1 MTDSVLSARGV
12 TKSFREGG
20 LGVDVLRGAD
30 LEVAPGELVAI
41 VGASG
46 SGKSTLLHVLGG
58 LDAPDAGQVL
68 LEGRDLAALGETE
81 RGRLRNERLG
91 FVYQFHHLLPEFT
104 ALDNVGMPL
113 SIRRFALA
121 DARARA
127 AETLAAVGLSQRADH
142 HPAEMSGGERQRTA
156 IARAIVTRPACVLAD
171 EPTGNLDRDT
181 ARGVF
186 DVFVGLARERR
197 TAVVIV
203 SHDPELAARC
213 DPQVK
218 RHDRQRI
225 RIERRDQRQRQV
237 DAEKNADERGCQHL
251 QRARDET
258 AEKTD
263 RYASSGGA
271 AIHVSRAP
279 GETSV
284 SPNGASTRYSR
295 TLSTLGIQR
304 RKNLRGIAG
313 F

>member
-1 MTDSVLSARGV
+1 MTEAVLSARGV

-30 LEVAPGELVAI
+30 LDVAPGELVAI

-58 LDAPDAGQVL
+58 LDAPDRGEVL
-68 LEGRDLAALGETE
+68 IEGKNLAALGESE

-113 SIRRFALA
+113 TIRRMPLA
-121 DARARA
+121 DARALA
-127 AETLAAVGLSQRADH
+127 GQTLAAVGLSERVHH

-156 IARAIVTRPACVLAD
+156 IARAIVTQPSCVLAD

-186 DVFVGLARERR
+186 DVFVNLARDRG

-213 DPQVK
+213 DRVL
-218 RHDRQRI
+218 RL
-225 RIERRDQRQRQV
+225 
-237 DAEKNADERGCQHL
+237 QHGQL
-251 QRARDET
+251 
-258 AEKTD
+258 
-263 RYASSGGA
+263 
-271 AIHVSRAP
+271 AP
-279 GETSV
+279 
-284 SPNGASTRYSR
+284 A
-295 TLSTLGIQR
+295 
-304 RKNLRGIAG
+304 
-313 F
+313 